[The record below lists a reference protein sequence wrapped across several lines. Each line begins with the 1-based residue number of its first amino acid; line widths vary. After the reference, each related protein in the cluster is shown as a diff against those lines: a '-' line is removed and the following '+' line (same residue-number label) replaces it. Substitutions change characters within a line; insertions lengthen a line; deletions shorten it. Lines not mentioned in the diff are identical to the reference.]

1 MLAARSYSRIGSA
14 SGKLALLLPDLEP
27 HAKEELCMLSSISGE
42 EDFSGT
48 GRRRMLK
55 SGLLMALGAGLPAA
69 SMASPQGAGGRVST
83 SAAASTGR
91 PGSLSNGM
99 VAFMLAHEQFAAPE
113 LIGLGVAA
121 ERAGFDLVA
130 TSDHF
135 QPWQANER
143 HAGQAWITLGALG
156 QRTQRIWMGPT
167 VTCPTLRY
175 HPAVVAEAFA
185 TLELLYPGR
194 IFLGLGSGEALNEQ
208 AATGAWPVWR
218 ERWDRLIEAVAI
230 IRELWTGR
238 PLQHK
243 GAHYTVDG
251 KLYDPPPQPI
261 PLLLAANGPKAM
273 KLAGEHGDGLITDPQ
288 TWQQHKAEWERGARS
303 AGKDPSVMPV
313 LVEAFVVV
321 GDQSEAQTAAKL
333 WNFIPKAF
341 KGYQNIADPA
351 QIEHRAQTELPLP
364 KVFGDWTVSSN
375 PDAHVQTIKK
385 LFDSGVTIVNIHSG
399 QPDQHKVIE
408 FYGREVLPRVK
419 SQTGA
424 SNAN

>member
-1 MLAARSYSRIGSA
+1 MS
-14 SGKLALLLPDLEP
+14 
-27 HAKEELCMLSSISGE
+27 SSISGE
-42 EDFSGT
+42 EDFAGAC
-48 GRRRMLK
+48 RRRMLK
-55 SGLLMALGAGLPAA
+55 SGLIMAVGAGLPAGRLA
-69 SMASPQGAGGRVST
+69 SAQGAGGRA
-83 SAAASTGR
+83 SAAPAASQDA
-91 PGSLSNGM
+91 PIALYKGM
-99 VAFMLAHEQFAAPE
+99 VAFMLAHEQFPAPE
-113 LIGLGVAA
+113 LIRLGAAA
-121 ERAGFDLVA
+121 EGAGFDLVA

-143 HAGQAWITLGALG
+143 HAGEAWVTLGALG

-175 HPAVVAEAFA
+175 NPAVVAEAFA
-185 TLELLYPGR
+185 TLSLLYPGR

-208 AATGAWPVWR
+208 AATGEWPAWR
-218 ERWDRLIEAVAI
+218 ERWDRLIEAVTI
-230 IRELWTGR
+230 IRQLWTGK

-288 TWQQHKAEWERGARS
+288 TWKQHKEEWAKGARS
-303 AGKDPSVMPV
+303 AGKDPSAMPV

-321 GDQSEAQTAAKL
+321 GDLTEAQTAAKL

-341 KGYQNIADPA
+341 KGYQNIPDPA

-364 KVFGDWTVSSN
+364 KVFGDWTVSSS
-375 PDAHVQTIKK
+375 PDAHIQTIKK

-399 QPDQHKVIE
+399 QPDQQKVIE

-419 SQTGA
+419 SQTAAA
-424 SNAN
+424 S